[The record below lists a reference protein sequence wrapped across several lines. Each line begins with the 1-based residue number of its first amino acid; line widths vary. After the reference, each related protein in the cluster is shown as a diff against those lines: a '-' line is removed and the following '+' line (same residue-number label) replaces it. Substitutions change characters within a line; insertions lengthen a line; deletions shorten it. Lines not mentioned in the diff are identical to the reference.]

1 VRVNLLFGF
10 LGSGKTTL
18 VRHILAERAQQ
29 QRLAVIVNEFG
40 EVGIDGAIIEG
51 RNVDVVELTSGCL
64 CCTLKGSLLNAIEEL
79 HETSGIEQVVVE
91 ATGVAQ
97 PEDML
102 ETLADP
108 GFRSNVDIGPLVTV
122 VNAPKFSR
130 LLDGLGDFYSA
141 QIANADV
148 LLLNK
153 IDLGEPEELESV
165 RQQVQQLNPK
175 ATVLFTEQCAVDLG
189 FLLDGD
195 ESALLG
201 RPMPP
206 GHDLDHAHGHEH
218 GHAAHPPVE
227 SFVLEA
233 KGNAERAGV
242 ERFFAGLPDNVWR
255 AKGFILID
263 GQSAL
268 VQFAS
273 GQLDIT
279 AVDGAQHKQQLVF
292 IGTGLDRG
300 AIEGRFVSACRAG
313 ERASAATSQ

>member
-1 VRVNLLFGF
+1 MRVNLLFGF

-18 VRHILAERAQQ
+18 VRHILAERAKEQK
-29 QRLAVIVNEFG
+29 LAVIVNEFG
-40 EVGIDGAIIEG
+40 EVGIDGAILEG
-51 RNVDVVELTSGCL
+51 RNIDVVELTSGCL

-79 HETSGIEQVVVE
+79 HETTGVEQVVVE
-91 ATGVAQ
+91 ATGIAQ

-108 GFRSNVDIGPLVTV
+108 SFRSNVDVGPLVTV

-153 IDLGEPEELESV
+153 IDLAGPEELESV
-165 RQQVQQLNPK
+165 RQQVQKLNPK
-175 ATVLFTEQCAVDLG
+175 ATVLFTEQCEVDLG

-201 RPMPP
+201 RPLPA
-206 GHDLDHAHGHEH
+206 GHGNTDDAHSH
-218 GHAAHPPVE
+218 GHAHTAHPPVE

-233 KGNAERAGV
+233 GGNAERSAV
-242 ERFFAGLPDNVWR
+242 ERFFASLPDNVWR
-255 AKGFILID
+255 AKGFMLVD
-263 GQSAL
+263 GQLAL

-279 AVDGAQHKQQLVF
+279 PSGEQRKKQMVF
-292 IGTGLDRG
+292 IGIGLDRS
-300 AIEGRFVSACRAG
+300 AIETHFVSACRAAD
-313 ERASAATSQ
+313 ASAREIRQ

>member
-1 VRVNLLFGF
+1 MRVNLLFGF

-51 RNVDVVELTSGCL
+51 REVDVVELTSGCL

-79 HETSGIEQVVVE
+79 HEVSGIDHVVVE

-108 GFRSNVDIGPLVTV
+108 DFRSNVDIGPLVTV

-130 LLDGLGDFYSA
+130 LLDGLGDFYGA

-153 IDLGEPEELESV
+153 IDLATPAELESV
-165 RQQVQQLNPK
+165 REQVQQLNPK
-175 ATVLFTEQCAVDLG
+175 AIVLFTEQCEVDLA

-201 RPMPP
+201 RPLPA
-206 GHDLDHAHGHEH
+206 GS
-218 GHAAHPPVE
+218 GHAGDAHDHDHQHAGHPPVE

-233 KGNAERAGV
+233 NGNAERGAV
-242 ERFFAGLPDNVWR
+242 KRFFSELPDNVWR
-255 AKGFILID
+255 AKGFMLID
-263 GQSAL
+263 GEPAL

-279 AVDGAQHKQQLVF
+279 KGSAQRKQQLVF
-292 IGTGLDRG
+292 IGSELDRA
-300 AIEGRFVSACRAG
+300 AIENRFAPICRAG
-313 ERASAATSQ
+313 EHASAARPQ

>member
-1 VRVNLLFGF
+1 MRVNLLFGF

-51 RNVDVVELTSGCL
+51 RDVDVVELTSGCL

-79 HETSGIEQVVVE
+79 HEVSGIDHVVVE

-108 GFRSNVDIGPLVTV
+108 DFRSNVDIGPLVTV

-130 LLDGLGDFYSA
+130 LLDGLGDFYGA

-153 IDLGEPEELESV
+153 IDLATPAELESV
-165 RQQVQQLNPK
+165 REQVQQLNPK
-175 ATVLFTEQCAVDLG
+175 ATVLFTEQCEVDLA

-195 ESALLG
+195 ESGLLG
-201 RPMPP
+201 RPLPV
-206 GHDLDHAHGHEH
+206 GS
-218 GHAAHPPVE
+218 GHAGDTHDHDHQHAGHPPVE
-227 SFVLEA
+227 SFVLETS
-233 KGNAERAGV
+233 GNAERGAV
-242 ERFFAGLPDNVWR
+242 ERFFSELPDNVWR
-255 AKGFILID
+255 AKGFMLID
-263 GQSAL
+263 GEPAL

-273 GQLDIT
+273 GQLDISKG
-279 AVDGAQHKQQLVF
+279 GAQRKQQLVF
-292 IGTGLDRG
+292 IGSELDRA
-300 AIEGRFVSACRAG
+300 AIENRFAPVCRAD
-313 ERASAATSQ
+313 EHASAARPQ

>member
-1 VRVNLLFGF
+1 MRVNLLFGF

-51 RNVDVVELTSGCL
+51 RNIDVVELTSGCL

-79 HETSGIEQVVVE
+79 HEASGIDHVVVE

-108 GFRSNVDIGPLVTV
+108 DFRSNVDIGPLVTV

-153 IDLGEPEELESV
+153 IDLATPAELESV
-165 RQQVQQLNPK
+165 REQVQQLNPK
-175 ATVLFTEQCAVDLG
+175 ATVLFTEQCEADLG

-201 RPMPP
+201 RPLPA
-206 GHDLDHAHGHEH
+206 GHSHADDVHGHEH
-218 GHAAHPPVE
+218 GHTAHPPVE

-233 KGNAERAGV
+233 NGNAERGEV
-242 ERFFAGLPDNVWR
+242 ERFFAELPDNVWR
-255 AKGFILID
+255 AKGFMLID
-263 GQSAL
+263 GKPAL

-279 AVDGAQHKQQLVF
+279 ASDAQHKQQMVF
-292 IGTGLDRG
+292 IGSGLDRG
-300 AIEGRFVSACRAG
+300 SVESRFASACRGG
-313 ERASAATSQ
+313 EHASTAKSQ

>member
-1 VRVNLLFGF
+1 MRVNLLFGF

-40 EVGIDGAIIEG
+40 EVGIDGALIEG

-79 HETSGIEQVVVE
+79 HEASGIDHVVVE

-108 GFRSNVDIGPLVTV
+108 DFRSNVDIGPLVTV

-141 QIANADV
+141 QITNADV

-153 IDLGEPEELESV
+153 IDLATPVELEAV

-175 ATVLFTEQCAVDLG
+175 ATVLFTEQCEVDLG

-201 RPMPP
+201 RPLPAGAGHADDTH
-206 GHDLDHAHGHEH
+206 GHDHQ
-218 GHAAHPPVE
+218 HAAHPPVE
-227 SFVLEA
+227 SFVLETS
-233 KGNAERAGV
+233 GNAERAAV
-242 ERFFAGLPDNVWR
+242 ERFFAELPDNVWR
-255 AKGFILID
+255 AKGFMLID
-263 GQSAL
+263 GKPAL

-279 AVDGAQHKQQLVF
+279 ASGAQRKPQMVF
-292 IGTGLDRG
+292 IGSRLDRD
-300 AIEGRFVSACRAG
+300 AIESRFASACRAG
-313 ERASAATSQ
+313 ERVPAARSQ